1 MVTFGWPAS
10 LLSSDCRSRGLQEAV
25 PTHMQCSSS
34 LLAAIFIAR
43 EGFAVVLTRLSSLLP
58 VRGADVVGVVGVLLY
73 GDARGFYGKY
83 IIFSGTFVVVV
94 VDVFCFHLLF
104 ATLRI
109 VYT

>member
-1 MVTFGWPAS
+1 MA
-10 LLSSDCRSRGLQEAV
+10 
-25 PTHMQCSSS
+25 
-34 LLAAIFIAR
+34 
-43 EGFAVVLTRLSSLLP
+43 
-58 VRGADVVGVVGVLLY
+58 GADVVGVVGVLLY

-109 VYT
+109 VYLKRILTILYTVFAILYISIQDQTKVSY